1 MAEIKNTFVKSK
13 MNKDLDAR
21 LITNGE
27 YRDAVNIAVS
37 KSEGEDVG
45 AVENVLGNIEKVDF
59 KALVTSAVT
68 AYYTNLGYSLNT
80 GAVDFKNLEVIGQI
94 ENLDTNNIVV
104 FLTDWVDT
112 SSDKLSDFPEGES
125 SVVGE
130 NPGELDLNFYGSGC
144 FICNYNVLT
153 GEATVL
159 VAGSFLNFSKTHP
172 MVGLDY
178 LEDFLFFTDNRNQ
191 PRKIN
196 VPTALNRPF
205 THASPYYFNEDHV
218 SVAKYAPYS
227 PIEFV
232 NSLGESTLIN
242 KSSQFLPASVATTLA
257 VTTTA
262 TNTFFGLNGDFLP
275 NPAPSTPY
283 IAAGDQ
289 ISLPGSGEDYV
300 IQSVALNQS
309 TTNQTDIQIVGTR
322 NGKVFTPGSQVI
334 INKAN
339 PDYSSTF
346 VGDPDLLKEEFT
358 RYSYRFK
365 YDDGEYSLLAPFTQ
379 IAFVPEQF
387 GYFLLNDE
395 DKTGES
401 GIVEFVENRVNQ
413 IKFQIKMPIS
423 NINIANMFKI
433 SELQIVVKN
442 SKENSIKVVDDIL
455 VSDLSYSGLNYEY
468 IYDSTKAYK
477 TLPEKIVTRVH
488 DKVPIRAGA
497 QAVISNRIV
506 YGNFTDKHGSPVN
519 LNYNSKVE
527 EKTSLATGT
536 LRTEYPNHTLK
547 QNRNYQLGLVLVDRY
562 GRSSNVI
569 SANNLASINA
579 ALNNRK
585 STVYAGY
592 TNGGV
597 DPLNWPGNCLSF
609 ILNEKIPDSSSS
621 IGYPGL
627 YSTNNP
633 LGYYTYKIV
642 VKQQQQEYY
651 NVYTPGA
658 VAGNIRFDKKDAIT
672 KIVATGAT
680 GATQALTSVSN
691 LSTGMMMY
699 VNGVLNPSIFITSIT
714 YAPSPAIVLSES
726 ITTATDDQLTFE
738 DVQYPI
744 FPDPYSNSNI
754 VLTGDNINKV
764 PRDLNKV
771 GPTDRVYSSKVNLY
785 NRVNPLM
792 ENTSPLT
799 FYNTQHLFGT
809 PVLGDEAL
817 SIRPFRDLGDWTSQ
831 SSPYYP
837 VKLGSNGIPVAN
849 ADKLQLFYKA
859 EENPFVA
866 SLRTNSLIGINPV
879 NTVSE
884 TYTKRTLAVFETEP
898 TTSLLDIFFE
908 TSTSDLISNLNT
920 AVDSTDQGPA
930 SFSARNYSHNEAPP
944 PPTVPPTD
952 PSQLDITSYFEL
964 LKADGNPCAD
974 NSVIN
979 MSNLRVVDGDGQIR
993 SNDFTLVANVA
1004 NPNVEFKIRTNAL
1017 FYYGSTASSTESYT
1031 FTLDCVANG
1040 IQNTL
1045 SFTGQLSNTK
1055 PSFTT
1060 PVAGIEVIQLSS
1072 LTSQTEIFNKIAR
1085 NGSADPNRYNNEVFA
1100 RVMDITPPTE
1110 QISNKFYIDNVSG
1123 TGNSLQPYNFVL
1135 HPYVNNLFAG
1145 NTYTIRVDLFDAVT
1159 SLPLTTSPNNTTS
1172 YTIIMEIV

>member
-68 AYYTNLGYSLNT
+68 TYYTNLGYSLNT

-125 SVVGE
+125 STIGE
-130 NPGELDLNFYGSGC
+130 NPGEKDLNFYGSGC

-159 VAGSFLNFSKTHP
+159 VAGYFLNFSKTHP

-196 VPTALNRPF
+196 VSTALSRPF
-205 THASPYYFNEDHV
+205 THASPYYFNEDHI
-218 SVAKYAPYS
+218 SVAKYAPYN

-232 NSLGESTLIN
+232 NSSGESTLVN

-257 VTTTA
+257 TA
-262 TNTFFGLNGDFLP
+262 TGATGTTFKLNGAFTTGA
-275 NPAPSTPY
+275 NYSIT
-283 IAAGDQ
+283 AGDQ

-300 IQSVALNQS
+300 IQSVGPDPLINNQV
-309 TTNQTDIQIVGTR
+309 NIIIVGTR
-322 NGKVFTPGSQVI
+322 NGKVFVQGDQVI
-334 INKAN
+334 INKVN
-339 PDYSSTF
+339 PNYSSTF

-395 DKTGES
+395 NKTGES

-455 VSDLSYSGLNYEY
+455 VNDLSYSGLNYEY

-497 QAVISNRIV
+497 QAIISNRVV

-569 SANNLASINA
+569 SANNLASVNA

-609 ILNEKIPDSSSS
+609 VLNEKIPDSSSS

-627 YSTNNP
+627 YSINNP

-651 NVYTPGA
+651 NVYTPSA

-672 KIVATGAT
+672 KIVNTATT
-680 GATQALTSVSN
+680 GATQTLKDVNN

-699 VNGVLNPSIFITSIT
+699 VNGVLNPSIFITSIS
-714 YAPSPAIVLSES
+714 SPDIVLSES
-726 ITTATDDQLTFE
+726 ITTAADDQLTFE

-785 NRVNPLM
+785 NRVNPLV
-792 ENTSPLT
+792 EDTGGGQLT

-837 VKLGSNGIPVAN
+837 VKLASNGIPVAN

-920 AVDSTDQGPA
+920 AVDSSVQGPA
-930 SFSARNYSHNEAPP
+930 SFSAINYSHNEANVSG
-944 PPTVPPTD
+944 TV
-952 PSQLDITSYFEL
+952 ITSYFEL

-974 NSVIN
+974 NSVTN
-979 MSNLRVVDGDGQIR
+979 MSNLRVVDGDNQIR
-993 SNDFTLVANVA
+993 SNEFTLEANVA
-1004 NPNVEFKIRTNAL
+1004 NPNVEFRIKTNAL
-1017 FYYGSTASSTESYT
+1017 FYYGSTAGSTESYT

-1040 IQNTL
+1040 IANTL
-1045 SFTGQLSNTK
+1045 SFNGQLSNTA
-1055 PSFTT
+1055 PTMDTQNNVGTVVLNTSSYTEMTVSAANLNSGIVPNLLDFT
-1060 PVAGIEVIQLSS
+1060 VV
-1072 LTSQTEIFNKIAR
+1072 
-1085 NGSADPNRYNNEVFA
+1085 NGSADTNRKRNEISVVVVDSNNEVA
-1100 RVMDITPPTE
+1100 ANVVL
-1110 QISNKFYIDNVSG
+1110 DNTNGS
-1123 TGNSLQPYNFVL
+1123 TGVTGDSWHYYVHPI
-1135 HPYVNNLFAG
+1135 PYVLNANTTHNFRVKIYDATSSGPLSGAG
-1145 NTYTIRVDLFDAVT
+1145 NNQLSEYFWKLKV
-1159 SLPLTTSPNNTTS
+1159 NQ
-1172 YTIIMEIV
+1172 